1 MSSVTIRELSRRT
14 SRVVDAVQETGRA
27 AFVTRNGRLV
37 AAVIPVDEEA
47 LEDFILSTAPDFVDA
62 MRQADED
69 LKAGETRS
77 LPDVLKEMGTVDV
90 GSGS

>member
-14 SRVVDAVQETGRA
+14 SRVVDAVQETGRP

-47 LEDFILSTAPDFVDA
+47 LEDFILSTAPDFLDA
-62 MRQADED
+62 MREADED

-77 LPDVLKEMGTVDV
+77 LTDVLKEMGTVDV